1 MSANQQFTNIKT
13 ISQLPTLDKDGTNGI
28 GKQDLLEV
36 SHATQLTVGGVAGFK
51 AYNSRAITVETFN
64 EYVVDQFVE
73 IMHRDYEFPKQTI
86 DGKTTDDDN
95 ISKSEIY
102 NFKSSRLVYSTFLED
117 KEKNLSC
124 DCNGLVRFNT
134 NPRINESLVLENFSS
149 KYEEYVM
156 NLKNTQLL
164 LNNASPFFIDG
175 QSNFSS
181 EYKNV
186 ENNLR
191 EEETQAPGTEDEKH
205 NRYVFRMTN
214 YRSNDWTATHSGIF
228 SCWGWVDMHTD
239 SHPGNNCEA
248 WIALEGEING
258 KWCVLQVQP
267 FNKYNGELIS
277 YVGFTFPVSK
287 GLKLRLTSG
296 FRVGTNSG
304 KYQQENGSLANHIAN
319 CFVGGVYYANVF
331 RQTKGGTIPNPDGG
345 GGTPVDIDTIDEIPV
360 IDNNTTKI
368 TRTNE
373 VTTQDPIVLKS
384 YLSTYVGNVSKDNIV
399 VIDGN
404 SAKTIKTDEVT
415 ESDPIAL
422 KSYVDKAVSANSG
435 QGTTNNYY
443 IQDKDFLRADNSRL
457 YKVDLNKNTVNTD
470 NSPWSYTESD
480 DADASFTYTV
490 QHDGLVYVGHP
501 FDWHSGT
508 GSGMKIYGQIGPK
521 GDNTWYQISR
531 TAEIFSGEDP
541 VVGVTLPVKA
551 GTKFRFDLGT
561 YLIDTSTL
569 DVVNNKVNVTN
580 IKRGDFTLE
589 KANVVLNTPTTDAER
604 ERISQLGLTNG
615 NYEDL
620 IKEFYWEHGNYPSPD
635 APDAPDTPVI
645 PSHNL
650 INDDNSHVYN
660 VPLKSATLNVTDSP
674 WTADETEDGVFYYTV
689 KHDGLVLANIV
700 PEWSDGVDGIDVYM
714 NLRKLSDTTDNWVLI
729 NRAVEENSGT
739 NSMFRSDLPVK
750 AGTRFMFKFYNFT
763 DEPYR
768 IIPQQIGIAAI
779 NDSRCHSY
787 TAPLK
792 KNGTGAA
799 SQLGSDTDFK
809 TTDSVWSY
817 YNNGYA
823 FYYTVQHSGIA
834 FIKIFPD
841 WAGGTDNA
849 HSTQFVDVYNATTN
863 KWETISQNT
872 EMITDGSSGMPDTGT
887 ADSWFRIPISLNRG
901 AKLRFRF
908 GRWDEKKWSYS
919 DNNKLPVAS
928 NHSFI
933 KPTEVLN
940 YRINYGGGDGQGTFA
955 DWVTEYY
962 WDENSGSSEE
972 IYSLRRN
979 TMEPATMEQVL
990 GTANDSESEKEY
1002 NFIREI
1008 YWDNT
1013 RSDRTLECNSPRE
1026 SFNFHEEKI
1035 DESKKSTVAE
1045 LKEKLNAVIEKLNAI
1060 AGTDISVD
1068 DL

>member
-28 GKQDLLEV
+28 GKQDLIEV
-36 SHATQLTVGGVAGFK
+36 SHATQLIVDGVAGFK
-51 AYNSRAITVETFN
+51 VYNSRAITVETLN
-64 EYVVDQFVE
+64 EYVVDQFIE

-86 DGKTTDDDN
+86 DGKTTDADN
-95 ISKSEIY
+95 ISKSDIY

-214 YRSNDWTATHSGIF
+214 YRSNEWTATHSGIF

-248 WIALEGEING
+248 WIALEGKLND

-345 GGTPVDIDTIDEIPV
+345 GGVPIEIDTIDEIPV

-404 SAKTIKTDEVT
+404 STKTVKTDGVT

-422 KSYVDKAVSANSG
+422 KSYVDKAISANSG

-443 IQDKDFLRADNSRL
+443 IQDKDFLGADNSHL
-457 YKVDLNKNTVNTD
+457 YKENLKSNNVDVVG
-470 NSPWSYTESD
+470 SPWSYKED
-480 DADASFTYTV
+480 DKSFIYTV
-490 QHDGLVYVGHP
+490 QHDSTVLVTQQYV
-501 FDWHSGT
+501 WNSEVVSG
-508 GSGMKIYGQIGPK
+508 IQVYGQIGPIGDDTWYPITQGVELCS
-521 GDNTWYQISR
+521 GDNPNSTV
-531 TAEIFSGEDP
+531 P
-541 VVGVTLPVKA
+541 LNVKA
-551 GTKFRFDLGT
+551 GTKFKFQFYTYGDATSSNIEIKSLKRNGRVVADKDIVLNNSEQSIGDFDL
-561 YLIDTSTL
+561 
-569 DVVNNKVNVTN
+569 V
-580 IKRGDFTLE
+580 
-589 KANVVLNTPTTDAER
+589 
-604 ERISQLGLTNG
+604 
-615 NYEDL
+615 
-620 IKEFYWEHGNYPSPD
+620 KEFYWDHENYPSPD
-635 APDAPDTPVI
+635 APDTPDTPII

-650 INDDNSHVYN
+650 INDDNSNVYN
-660 VPLKSATLNVTDSP
+660 VPLKSGTLNKNDSP
-674 WTADETEDGVFYYTV
+674 WTVDETEDGVFYYTV

-714 NLRKLSDTTDNWVLI
+714 NLRKSTDTTDNWVLV

-739 NSMFRSDLPVK
+739 NSLFRADLPVK
-750 AGTRFMFKFYNFT
+750 AGTKFRFEFYKFT
-763 DEPYR
+763 DEPYK
-768 IIPQQIGIAAI
+768 IIPQQMGIAAI
-779 NDSRCHSY
+779 NDPGCHSY
-787 TAPLK
+787 TASLR

-799 SQLGSDTDFK
+799 SQLGSASAFK
-809 TTDSVWSY
+809 TTDNVWSY
-817 YNNGYA
+817 YNNDYS

-849 HSTQFVDVYNATTN
+849 HSTQFVDIYNTTTN

-887 ADSWFRIPISLNRG
+887 ADSWFKIPISLNRG

-908 GRWDEKKWSYS
+908 GRWNEGSWTFS
-919 DNNKLPVAS
+919 DRNNMPQAS

-940 YRINYGGGDGQGTFA
+940 YRINYSAGDGQGAFA

-962 WDENSGSSEE
+962 WDENAGSSEE

-979 TMEPATMEQVL
+979 TRELATREQVL
-990 GTANDSESEKEY
+990 GTANESESEKEY

-1008 YWDNT
+1008 YWDST
-1013 RSDRTLECNSPRE
+1013 RSARTLECNSPRE